1 MPNAFQ
7 WLTGAERRAPSRS
20 AKAALPGGAR
30 LSDEG
35 SASAI
40 AFLDTTTQRLHDL
53 LDAEIAALRS
63 RKPVDLNEYNNG
75 KSQALF
81 DLSRAMR
88 LLDGVAVDASLRKRL
103 EELRAKLELNGNVLR
118 MHMEAVREISTIVS
132 DAIQA
137 AESDG
142 TYSVAIRAGGNVQ

>member
-1 MPNAFQ
+1 MSNAFQ
-7 WLTGAERRAPSRS
+7 WL
-20 AKAALPGGAR
+20 GGASR
-30 LSDEG
+30 NTQGRPPKGDETS
-35 SASAI
+35 SAL
-40 AFLDTTTQRLHDL
+40 AFLETTVQRLHDL

-63 RKPVDLNEYNNG
+63 RRPVDLGEYNNG

-88 LLDGVAVDASLRKRL
+88 ILDGVAIDAALRQRL
-103 EELRAKLELNGNVLR
+103 QSLRAKLELNGTVLR

>member
-1 MPNAFQ
+1 MSNAFQ
-7 WLTGAERRAPSRS
+7 WLTGGDRRAPSRA
-20 AKAALPGGAR
+20 AKAPP
-30 LSDEG
+30 
-35 SASAI
+35 ASARPGDDASSAM
-40 AFLDTTTQRLHDL
+40 AFLDATVQRLHDL

-63 RKPVDLNEYNNG
+63 RKPIDFAEYNNG

-88 LLDGVAVDASLRKRL
+88 LLEGVAIDAGVHQRL
-103 EELRAKLELNGNVLR
+103 QGLRAKLELNSSVLR
-118 MHMEAVREISTIVS
+118 MHMEAVREVSTIVS